1 MVVRRQTVAVS
12 VLWVALAFPADA
24 QEAALQDVAA
34 VRGCLQAEGLNAVAG
49 CAGRLLEAC
58 QSSTADGQTTLGIVN
73 CAGRETAAWDVLLNE
88 EYQATRA
95 WAEDADAVEAASA
108 PQFGRSA
115 EALLEAQRAW
125 IAFRDAECGLAY
137 ALWGSGSMRTIA
149 GANCLL
155 SMTAERTVMLRAMRE
170 AF

>member
-1 MVVRRQTVAVS
+1 MRRGAGA
-12 VLWVALAFPADA
+12 VLWLAVTALSAAA
-24 QEAALQDVAA
+24 QEAAPQDVAA
-34 VRGCLQAEGLNAVAG
+34 LRGCLQAEGLNAVAG
-49 CAGRLLEAC
+49 CAGRLSEAC
-58 QSSTADGQTTLGIVN
+58 QTSTADGQTTLGMVN

-95 WAEDADAVEAASA
+95 WAEEADAAEAGS
-108 PQFGRSA
+108 PQFARAA
-115 EALLEAQRAW
+115 EALRDAQRAW
-125 IAFRDAECGLAY
+125 IGFRDAECGLAY

-155 SMTAERTVMLRAMRE
+155 SMTAERTVTLRAMRE